1 MASDNSADSFL
12 DLLRQSGLVSDDQM
26 LALQEEFGGDGAK
39 PDDSRELADELVKR
53 EILTRWQADMLL
65 KGKHRGFHLGPHRIL
80 RPLGQGGMSKVFL
93 AEHEMMRRR
102 CAIKVLPSK
111 YQADPDL
118 LARFHIEARAI
129 AALDHPHI
137 VRAYDFNKSVRY
149 GKEIHYLVMEYI
161 EGPDLRR
168 LVDEQGPLDFRKAA
182 DFIAQAADGLVHA
195 HQAGFVHR
203 DIKPANLLVDDNGI
217 LKILDLGL
225 ARVTF
230 EGEQPWQTS
239 EGEPSAV
246 GTADYVAPEQVAD
259 SRNVDGRA
267 DIYGL
272 GHTFYFLL
280 TGRRPFPK
288 STLVELLMAHR
299 REQPEPIGKFRP
311 DVPLEL
317 IEIVERMTAKEPI
330 HRFQTAQEVADKL
343 QAWLDESAGG
353 SDYSRISALM
363 AAAMRS
369 RQPSEQDSAKA
380 GPKETEAS
388 VLELAALEDEPR
400 PPAKPNIADSEKV
413 ETTKPSPAK
422 EQPPSL
428 KRAVQSDG
436 KGSAHGDSK
445 PSLANLRAD
454 VLAEL
459 LPGDSISASQSDPL
473 MMPADEGR
481 LQYPTPPRSKHQGG
495 LLDILKSPWFWTALV
510 WLVFAV
516 LLLFLLFGSPSSDK
530 PHEPRPVDSEK
541 QNGSD
546 TPAELPASPAP
557 SQQTPDEEQTETPPL
572 PPPPDDTP
580 SPEAAELSPSPVET
594 PPPQEEPTPE
604 PPPQEE
610 PTPEP
615 PPQEWP
621 TPELPTTPE
630 EPVPPKP
637 ETDETQ
643 PKPATPPT
651 TKTISASELLASVK
665 KLSLRFRSS
674 DRDPKST
681 LNLTIK
687 RQALDAVKQLGIK
700 VEEKD
705 PPVLIINIKA
715 SKTADLFT
723 VVISADVGYPLPDG
737 RLGRVWTQSRQV
749 VSLPTQR
756 LRQDQILRMLRI
768 GAKGFFEQFVDD
780 VRKARAKV
788 KSKESADVK

>member
-26 LALQEEFGGDGAK
+26 LALQEEFSGDGAK
-39 PDDSRELADELVKR
+39 PDGVRELTDELVKR

-203 DIKPANLLVDDNGI
+203 DIKPANLLVDENGI

-330 HRFQTAQEVADKL
+330 QRFQTAQEVADKL
-343 QAWLDESAGG
+343 QAWLNDSAGG

-380 GPKETEAS
+380 KSKDTEAS
-388 VLELAALEDEPR
+388 VLELAALDDEPG
-400 PPAKPNIADSEKV
+400 PPAKPNIADDKKA

-473 MMPADEGR
+473 MMPPTNEGR
-481 LQYPTPPRSKHQGG
+481 LQYPTPLRLKRQGG

-530 PHEPRPVDSEK
+530 PREQRPVGIAK
-541 QNGSD
+541 QNGPD
-546 TPAELPASPAP
+546 TPAELPAFPAP
-557 SQQTPDEEQTETPPL
+557 SQRTPDEEQTETPPL
-572 PPPPDDTP
+572 PPPDDTP
-580 SPEAAELSPSPVET
+580 SPEAAEPSPSPVET
-594 PPPQEEPTPE
+594 PPLHPA
-604 PPPQEE
+604 EE

-621 TPELPTTPE
+621 TPELPTTPV
-630 EPVPPKP
+630 EPATPKP

-643 PKPATPPT
+643 PKPATPPAT
-651 TKTISASELLASVK
+651 RTISASELLARVK
-665 KLSLRFRSS
+665 KLSLQFRSS

-700 VEEKD
+700 VEEKK
-705 PPVLIINIKA
+705 PPVLIIHIKA

-723 VVISADVGYPLPDG
+723 VVISADVGYPLTDG
-737 RLGRVWTQSRQV
+737 RLGRVWSHRKQV

-768 GAKGFFEQFVDD
+768 GAKDFFDRFVDD

-788 KSKESADVK
+788 KSKEPAGIK

>member
-12 DLLRQSGLVSDDQM
+12 DLLQQSGLVSDDQM
-26 LALQEEFGGDGAK
+26 LALQEEFGGDGTK
-39 PDDSRELADELVKR
+39 PDGSRELTDELVKR
-53 EILTRWQADMLL
+53 DILTRWQADMLL

-168 LVDEQGPLDFRKAA
+168 LIDEQGPLDFRKAA

-203 DIKPANLLVDDNGI
+203 DIKPANLLVDENGV

-267 DIYGL
+267 DIYSL

-330 HRFQTAQEVADKL
+330 QRFQTAQEVADKI
-343 QAWLDESAGG
+343 QAWLNDSAGG

-369 RQPSEQDSAKA
+369 KQPSEQDSAKA
-380 GPKETEAS
+380 RPKETEAS

-400 PPAKPNIADSEKV
+400 PPAKPNIADDKKV

-428 KRAVQSDG
+428 KRDVQSDG

-473 MMPADEGR
+473 MMLPTDEGR
-481 LQYPTPPRSKHQGG
+481 LKYPTSPKSKRQDG
-495 LLDILKSPWFWTALV
+495 LLVILKSPWFWTALV

-516 LLLFLLFGSPSSDK
+516 LLLFLLFGSLSSDK
-530 PHEPRPVDSEK
+530 PSEQRPVGIAK
-541 QNGSD
+541 RNGSD
-546 TPAELPASPAP
+546 TPAELPVSPAP
-557 SQQTPDEEQTETPPL
+557 SQRVPDEEQTETPPL
-572 PPPPDDTP
+572 PPPDDTP
-580 SPEAAELSPSPVET
+580 SPEVVEPLPPPTET
-594 PPPQEEPTPE
+594 PTPPAEEPAPEPTPPAEE
-604 PPPQEE
+604 PAPE
-610 PTPEP
+610 PTPPAEEP
-615 PPQEWP
+615 APEP
-621 TPELPTTPE
+621 TPPVEPATP
-630 EPVPPKP
+630 K
-637 ETDETQ
+637 TDDSQ
-643 PKPATPPT
+643 PKPATPPA
-651 TKTISASELLASVK
+651 TKTISASELLASVE
-665 KLSLRFRSS
+665 KLSLHFRSS

-723 VVISADVGYPLPDG
+723 VVISAEVGCPIPDG
-737 RLGRVWTQSRQV
+737 RLARVWTQSKQV
-749 VSLPTQR
+749 VSLPAQR
-756 LRQDQILRMLRI
+756 LRQDQMLRMLRI
-768 GAKGFFEQFVDD
+768 GAKDFFEQFVDD
-780 VRKARAKV
+780 VRKARVKV
-788 KSKESADVK
+788 KFK

>member
-12 DLLRQSGLVSDDQM
+12 DLIRQSGLVPDDLM
-26 LALQEEFGGDGAK
+26 LALREEYSGEHAK
-39 PDDSRELADELVKR
+39 PDGSRELADELVKR

-65 KGKHRGFHLGPHRIL
+65 KGKHRGFRLGPHRIL

-137 VRAYDFNKSVRY
+137 VRAYDFNKDVRY
-149 GKEIHYLVMEYI
+149 GKEIHYLVMEYV

-168 LVDEQGPLDFRKAA
+168 LIDEQGPLDFRKAA

-203 DIKPANLLVDDNGI
+203 DIKPANLLVDENGI

-267 DIYGL
+267 DIYSL

-317 IEIVERMTAKEPI
+317 IEIIERMTAKDPI
-330 HRFQTAQEVADKL
+330 HRFQTAQEVADKI
-343 QAWLDESAGG
+343 QAWLNDSAGG

-369 RQPSEQDSAKA
+369 KQPSEQDSAKA
-380 GPKETEAS
+380 GSKETEAS

-400 PPAKPNIADSEKV
+400 PPAKPNIADDKKA

-445 PSLANLRAD
+445 PSLANMRAD

-459 LPGDSISASQSDPL
+459 LPSDSISASQSDPL
-473 MMPADEGR
+473 MMLPTDAGR
-481 LQYPTPPRSKHQGG
+481 LQYPTPLRLKRQDSP
-495 LLDILKSPWFWTALV
+495 LVILKSPWFWTALV

-516 LLLFLLFGSPSSDK
+516 LLLFFLFGSPSSDK
-530 PHEPRPVDSEK
+530 PREQRPVGSAK
-541 QNGSD
+541 RNGLD
-546 TPAELPASPAP
+546 TPVELPASPAP
-557 SQQTPDEEQTETPPL
+557 SQQTPDEEQTDTP
-572 PPPPDDTP
+572 PPPPDDTS
-580 SPEAAELSPSPVET
+580 SPEAAEPSPSPIET
-594 PPPQEEPTPE
+594 PPSQPAEEPVPE

-610 PTPEP
+610 PVPEP
-615 PPQEWP
+615 TPQ
-621 TPELPTTPE
+621 E
-630 EPVPPKP
+630 EPVPEPTTPVEPATPKP

-643 PKPATPPT
+643 PKPETPPAV
-651 TKTISASELLASVK
+651 KTISASELLAGIE
-665 KLSLRFRSS
+665 KLSLRFQSS

-687 RQALDAVKQLGIK
+687 RQALAAVKQLGIE

-705 PPVLIINIKA
+705 PPVLIINIKV

-723 VVISADVGYPLPDG
+723 VVISADVGCLIPDG
-737 RLGRVWTQSRQV
+737 RLARVWTQSKQV
-749 VSLPTQR
+749 VSIPSQR
-756 LRQDQILRMLRI
+756 LRQDQVLRMLRI
-768 GAKGFFEQFVDD
+768 GAKDFFDRFVDD

-788 KSKESADVK
+788 KFK

>member
-1 MASDNSADSFL
+1 MASGNSADSFL
-12 DLLRQSGLVSDDQM
+12 DLLRQSGLVPDDQM
-26 LALQEEFGGDGAK
+26 LALREEYSGERAK
-39 PDDSRELADELVKR
+39 PDGSRELADELVKR

-65 KGKHRGFHLGPHRIL
+65 KGKHRGFRLGPHRIL

-137 VRAYDFNKSVRY
+137 VRAYDFNKDVRY
-149 GKEIHYLVMEYI
+149 GKEIHYLVMEYVD
-161 EGPDLRR
+161 GPDLRR

-182 DFIAQAADGLVHA
+182 DFIGQAADGLAHA

-203 DIKPANLLVDDNGI
+203 DIKPANLLVDQNGV

-317 IEIVERMTAKEPI
+317 IEIIERMTAKEPVR
-330 HRFQTAQEVADKL
+330 RFQTAREVADKI
-343 QAWLDESAGG
+343 QAWLNESAGG
-353 SDYSRISALM
+353 GDYSRISALM

-380 GPKETEAS
+380 RPKEAEAS

-400 PPAKPNIADSEKV
+400 PPAKPNIADGQKV

-428 KRAVQSDG
+428 KQ
-436 KGSAHGDSK
+436 SAHGDSK

-473 MMPADEGR
+473 MMLPADEGR
-481 LQYPTPPRSKHQGG
+481 LQYPTSPRFKRQGG
-495 LLDILKSPWFWTALV
+495 LLVILKSPWFWTALV

-530 PHEPRPVDSEK
+530 PREQRPVGSVK
-541 QNGSD
+541 RNGSD

-557 SQQTPDEEQTETPPL
+557 SRRMPDEEQTETPPS
-572 PPPPDDTP
+572 PPPDDTP
-580 SPEAAELSPSPVET
+580 SPEAAEPSPSPIET
-594 PPPQEEPTPE
+594 PPSQPAEEPAPE
-604 PPPQEE
+604 PP
-610 PTPEP
+610 
-615 PPQEWP
+615 
-621 TPELPTTPE
+621 TTPV
-630 EPVPPKP
+630 EPATPKP

-643 PKPATPPT
+643 PKPVIPPA
-651 TKTISASELLASVK
+651 TKTISASELLAGIE
-665 KLSLRFRSS
+665 KLSLQFRSS

-681 LNLTIK
+681 LNLTIR
-687 RQALDAVKQLGIK
+687 RQALDAVKQLGIE

-705 PPVLIINIKA
+705 PPVMIIDIKA
-715 SKTADLFT
+715 STTADLFT
-723 VVISADVGYPLPDG
+723 VVISADVGCPIPDG
-737 RLGRVWTQSRQV
+737 RLARVWTQSKQV
-749 VSLPTQR
+749 VSIPSQR
-756 LRQDQILRMLRI
+756 LRQDQVLRMLRI
-768 GAKGFFEQFVDD
+768 GAKDFFDRFVDD
-780 VRKARAKV
+780 VRKARVKAKF
-788 KSKESADVK
+788 K